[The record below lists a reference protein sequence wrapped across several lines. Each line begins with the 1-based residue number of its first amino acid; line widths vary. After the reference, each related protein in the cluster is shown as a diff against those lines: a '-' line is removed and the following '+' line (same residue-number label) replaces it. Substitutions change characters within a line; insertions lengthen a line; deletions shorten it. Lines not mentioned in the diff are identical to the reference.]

1 MCVAIGFWNDVH
13 VDIEKLRA
21 EGSDFGPVLRIM
33 PHPTKAPHKHA
44 FMQYSSRSIAE
55 NAKMALRKKLNQ
67 LQFVQKVGWGRPPK
81 LVKESF
87 KFDSGVGEILK
98 ADAMHIRPGQQ
109 HSAPPPPNYGAMNA
123 NRTMPTSNATA
134 TPAAAAAPPAHSGG
148 AFMNPQRAQ
157 LIASSQPQYPY
168 NPAMQYAQYPYN
180 PMQAQH
186 VPQGQPPQQAVQAQ
200 YPQYR

>member
-67 LQFVQKVGWGRPPK
+67 GAKPETLEEKGQEDLQMLTVTVNDPEMR
-81 LVKESF
+81 
-87 KFDSGVGEILK
+87 
-98 ADAMHIRPGQQ
+98 
-109 HSAPPPPNYGAMNA
+109 
-123 NRTMPTSNATA
+123 
-134 TPAAAAAPPAHSGG
+134 
-148 AFMNPQRAQ
+148 
-157 LIASSQPQYPY
+157 
-168 NPAMQYAQYPYN
+168 
-180 PMQAQH
+180 
-186 VPQGQPPQQAVQAQ
+186 
-200 YPQYR
+200 